1 MLNLRGSVNIID
13 SKKKQEEM
21 NSVNLTKDIFDI
33 KKSLNYLSNRSFLI
47 AGFIAV
53 LLTSSCKEPIP
64 ELGIKQGVWRGYIT
78 TQGNDIPFNFDV
90 MKNKGAYQIKLVNG
104 LEKLD
109 IDKIDVLEDSLFFD
123 MHIFD
128 ISVKAKIYRDSLVG
142 TYTKNYAEGYV
153 LPFKAFYGKKNRFDN
168 ISSSNIFDGSWE
180 TTFKDAKGKETPA
193 IGIFKKQG
201 NTLRGTFLSKT
212 GDYRYLDGYTNKDT
226 MYLYTFDGNHI
237 YKFRAYKENDS
248 LLKGEYWS
256 GKTSYKTFI
265 SKKNDTVTLPD
276 ANSLTYLKDGYEK
289 IDFSFPDLDGKLVS
303 PSDEKY
309 KDKILILQILGT
321 WCPNCM
327 DETRFL
333 SDWYSKNHSKGVE
346 IIGLAYEIK
355 PEFEYARD
363 RVLSMKEKMNVPY
376 DFVIAGTST
385 TKSASESLPMLNKVM
400 SFPTSIIIDRN
411 GKVRRIHT
419 GFSGPATGVHYEE
432 FVDDFNQ
439 FMKKLIE
446 E

>member
-1 MLNLRGSVNIID
+1 MRGSININD
-13 SKKKQEEM
+13 SKKKPEEM
-21 NSVNLTKDIFDI
+21 KIKNLNIGRPDQPQRKAYSYFPVYLVVSLIFLLSFISCTKP
-33 KKSLNYLSNRSFLI
+33 
-47 AGFIAV
+47 
-53 LLTSSCKEPIP
+53 TP
-64 ELGIKQGVWRGYIT
+64 ELGIKQGVWRGYISA
-78 TQGNDIPFNFDV
+78 QGNDIPFNFDV
-90 MKNKGAYQIKLVNG
+90 LKNKGAYEIKLVNG

-128 ISVKAKIYRDSLVG
+128 ISVKAKIYQDSLVG

-168 ISSSNIFDGSWE
+168 ISSSNMFDGSWE
-180 TTFKDAKGKETPA
+180 TTFTDSNGKDTPA
-193 IGIFKKQG
+193 IGIFKKEG
-201 NTLRGTFLSKT
+201 NALRGTFLTKT

-237 YKFRAYKENDS
+237 YKFRAFKENDS
-248 LLKGEYWS
+248 VLKGEYWS
-256 GKTSYKTFI
+256 GKTSYKTFV
-265 SKKNDTVTLPD
+265 SKKNDTVALPD
-276 ANSLTYLKDGYEK
+276 ANSLTYLKEGYDK
-289 IDFSFPDLDGKLVS
+289 IDFSFPDLEGKLVS

-309 KDKILILQILGT
+309 RDKILILQILGT

-333 SDWYSKNHSKGVE
+333 TDWYTKNHSKGVE

-355 PEFEYARD
+355 PEFEYARE
-363 RVLSMKEKMNVPY
+363 RVQTMKDKMNVPY
-376 DFVIAGTST
+376 DFVIAGTSST
-385 TKSASESLPMLNKVM
+385 TSASESLPMLNKVM
-400 SFPTSIIIDRN
+400 SFPTSIIIDRK

-439 FMKKLIE
+439 FMKKLIDE
-446 E
+446 

>member
-1 MLNLRGSVNIID
+1 MEIINFIKARLD
-13 SKKKQEEM
+13 PKKRAVHVRFQIY
-21 NSVNLTKDIFDI
+21 VIVGLLFV
-33 KKSLNYLSNRSFLI
+33 LSFN
-47 AGFIAV
+47 
-53 LLTSSCKEPIP
+53 SCKESTP
-64 ELGIKQGVWRGYIT
+64 ELGLKEGVWRGAISA
-78 TQGNDIPFNFDV
+78 QGNDIPFNFDV
-90 MKNKGAYQIKLVNG
+90 SKNKGAYQIKLVNG
-104 LEKLD
+104 LEKLA
-109 IDKIDVLEDSLFFD
+109 IDKIDILEDSLFFD

-128 ISVKAKIYRDSLVG
+128 ISVKAKIYQDSLVG
-142 TYTKNYAEGYV
+142 TYTKNYAEDYV
-153 LPFKAFYGKKNRFDN
+153 LPFKAFYGKKDRFDN
-168 ISSSNIFDGSWE
+168 ISSSTSFDGSWE
-180 TTFKDAKGKETPA
+180 TTFTDSKGKETPA
-193 IGIFKKQG
+193 IGIFKKEG
-201 NTLRGTFLSKT
+201 NALRGTFLTKT

-237 YKFRAYKENDS
+237 YKFRAFKENDS
-248 LLKGEYWS
+248 ILKGEYWS
-256 GKTSYKTFI
+256 GKTSYKTFVSI
-265 SKKNDTVTLPD
+265 KNDTVALPD
-276 ANSLTYLKDGYEK
+276 ANSLTYLKEGYDK
-289 IDFSFPDLDGKLVS
+289 IDFSFPDLDGNLVS
-303 PSDEKY
+303 PSDKKY
-309 KDKILILQILGT
+309 QDKIVILQILGT

-333 SDWYSKNHSKGVE
+333 TDWYNKNHSKGVE

-363 RVLSMKEKMNVPY
+363 RVQTMKEKMNVPY
-376 DFVIAGTST
+376 DFVIAGTSS

-400 SFPTSIIIDRN
+400 SFPTSIIIDRK